1 MDIMIRTTARGGVPL
16 LELWRQDLPGRRPLV
31 LAQHGYLGRKE
42 FILPQ
47 AYLLAASGFFTVVPD
62 ACRHGDRDA
71 VAAPDLFAS
80 ARCSAQSINALLAT
94 YAGDERTDPENA
106 GFVGYSMGGMIGFY
120 YLTLP
125 DVRFKAVCPVIASP
139 DWEAIA
145 MAPETKTLFSQA
157 GLGTDQDFAR
167 QTASARM
174 DNPAKKPI
182 TPVPL
187 LIQAGADDPLIP
199 ADSIIRYVKQLR
211 PLYRDES
218 ALDVHI
224 YPGQGH
230 ADTIWMN
237 QRIVAF
243 LTRYLGTAQAG

>member
-1 MDIMIRTTARGGVPL
+1 MDIMIRTTARADVPL

-62 ACRHGDRDA
+62 ACSHGDRDA
-71 VAAPDLFAS
+71 HAAPDLFAS
-80 ARCSAQSINALLAT
+80 ARNSARGINDLLAT
-94 YAGDERTDPENA
+94 YAGDTRADPENA
-106 GFVGYSMGGMIGFY
+106 GFVGYSMGGMIGYY

-125 DVRFKAVCPVIASP
+125 NVRFKAVCPVIASP

-145 MAPETKTLFSQA
+145 RAPETRTLFHQA
-157 GLGTDQDFAR
+157 GLGTAADYDCQVE
-167 QTASARM
+167 SARM
-174 DNPAKKPI
+174 DNPVHKTI

-187 LIQAGADDPLIP
+187 LIQAGASDPLIP
-199 ADSIIRYVKQLR
+199 ADSVSRFADQIR
-211 PLYRDES
+211 PLYQDAS
-218 ALDVHI
+218 ALEVHI

-230 ADTIWMN
+230 ADTVWMN
-237 QRIVAF
+237 QRIVTF
-243 LTRYLGTAQAG
+243 LQRHLGAAQTG